1 VLNACISIRAGQML
15 FIYLIIHMKKLHV
28 EATLKSS
35 TIIGRYCLR
44 NQVELAEFLCHVPQ
58 KSVSQRFVVELAK
71 STYIMSYLQ
80 RLQPYYCNFKPW
92 SLEYVK
98 EFGWMGCGWCASDLA
113 SGDSHSVQA
122 ILWVSWVGAQDECF
136 KWEGRRGPHD
146 KVVVAGEDN
155 GWWSGRCCMS
165 R

>member
-1 VLNACISIRAGQML
+1 ML

-71 STYIMSYLQ
+71 STYIMSYLDYSPTTVILNPGAWSMS
-80 RLQPYYCNFKPW
+80 RNLGGWVVDDAPVILPVVIAILFKPFC
-92 SLEYVK
+92 E
-98 EFGWMGCGWCASDLA
+98 
-113 SGDSHSVQA
+113 
-122 ILWVSWVGAQDECF
+122 
-136 KWEGRRGPHD
+136 
-146 KVVVAGEDN
+146 
-155 GWWSGRCCMS
+155 
-165 R
+165 